1 MMQLFGSFTSP
12 FVRHIRVA
20 LADTGL
26 AHEFIET
33 DYSQSA
39 AGSPAQRV
47 PFLRTDVGG
56 KTLQL
61 NDSTSI
67 LKLIRESAGESF
79 CADVESLDLY
89 CLINTA
95 LDTTVNLFLLERE
108 GLTSDAN
115 PYLQRQA
122 ARIQT
127 SLLALEDY
135 PWPAQLPWD
144 DAGIRLACFMDWALF
159 RQRLDFSNYPTLLKL
174 LNDAKAQPSFVAT
187 APPQA

>member
-12 FVRHIRVA
+12 FVRHIRIT

-26 AHEFIET
+26 AHEFVET

-47 PFLRTDVGG
+47 PFLRADVND

-67 LKLIRESAGESF
+67 LKFIREAAGESF
-79 CADVESLDLY
+79 CADVATLDLY

-108 GLTSDAN
+108 GLNSDAN

-127 SLLALEDY
+127 ALQALENY
-135 PWPAQLPWD
+135 PWPEQLPWD
-144 DAGIRLACFMDWALF
+144 DAGIRLVCFLDWALF
-159 RQRLDFSNYPTLLKL
+159 RQRLDFSNYPRLLQL
-174 LNDAKAQPSFVAT
+174 LDDAKAQPSFVAT
-187 APPQA
+187 APPQV